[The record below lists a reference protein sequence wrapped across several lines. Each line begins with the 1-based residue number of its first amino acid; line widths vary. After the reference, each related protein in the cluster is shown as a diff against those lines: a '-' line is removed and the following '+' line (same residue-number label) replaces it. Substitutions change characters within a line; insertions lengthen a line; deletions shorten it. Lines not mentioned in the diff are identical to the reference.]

1 MSLYKQFFNYLYEG
15 TLKKTNK
22 KDLDETSDELALS
35 YMKAAE
41 RDIKSN
47 PKKAVKRRKGQANAL
62 GVISRNYDKKH
73 GPILNPFGAI
83 PKYYNDPKEPR
94 PYTGD

>member
-1 MSLYKQFFNYLYEG
+1 MSLYKQFFNYLNEG
-15 TLKKTNK
+15 TVKKTNK
-22 KDLDETSDELALS
+22 KDLDEISDELARS

-47 PKKAVKRRKGQANAL
+47 PKKAVKRRKGQTNAL
-62 GVISRNYDKKH
+62 GAIIKNYEKKH
-73 GPILNPFGAI
+73 GPIKAI